1 MSVQFS
7 HSVVSDSFWPHA
19 RQAFLSITNSWS
31 LLKLMSTK
39 LVMPSNHLILCRPLL
54 FCLQSFPASGSFP
67 TSQLF
72 ASGSQSIGA
81 SASTPVLPMNI
92 QGWFP
97 LGLISLISLL
107 SSGLSRVFSST
118 TGRKHQFFSTL
129 SSLWSSSHIHTWLLL
144 ETSHNFD
151 YMGLCQQSDISA
163 F

>member
-1 MSVQFS
+1 MDCGMPGSMSFT
-7 HSVVSDSFWPHA
+7 
-19 RQAFLSITNSWS
+19 LSLS
-31 LLKLMSTK
+31 LLKLMSTES
-39 LVMPSNHLILCRPLL
+39 VISSSHLILCHLL
-54 FCLQSFPASGSFP
+54 LTISSSVTSFSSCPQSFPASESFP
-67 TSQLF
+67 VSQLF

-129 SSLWSSSHIHTWLLL
+129 SSLWSNSHIHTWLLL